1 LKNEKRRANEFN
13 RKLIEKTKQKK
24 NVHMKIFMHL
34 PKQFNQR
41 QLIRLNSLIKIVIK
55 KNDLIFKK

>member
-24 NVHMKIFMHL
+24 IIHMKIFMHL